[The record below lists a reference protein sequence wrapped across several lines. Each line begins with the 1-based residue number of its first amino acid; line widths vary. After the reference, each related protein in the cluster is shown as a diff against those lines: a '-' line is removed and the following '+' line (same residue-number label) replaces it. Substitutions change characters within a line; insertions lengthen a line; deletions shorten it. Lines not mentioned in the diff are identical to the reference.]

1 MGHIRRMLKSKNRIL
16 NTLLIIKST
25 KFYIVQNG
33 DVRFSVNIC
42 APVYLYISQMQA
54 YIICKLNPKFR
65 MIQKSIDNLIKH
77 SIFYVYYI

>member
-65 MIQKSIDNLIKH
+65 MIQKKH
-77 SIFYVYYI
+77 R